1 VEQVDGRKSRMKDR
15 GIRSMSQRP
24 WKITKKTWVKYAW
37 LLGYKKGEEIQTKS
51 IDNLSNYIIA
61 DKFPNLKKG
70 REIHVQEAFRM
81 PNKQVLE
88 KKHLQKY
95 YN

>member
-1 VEQVDGRKSRMKDR
+1 VEQVDGRKSKMKDR

-51 IDNLSNYIIA
+51 VDNLSNHILA
-61 DKFPNLKKG
+61 DKFRNLKKG
-70 REIHVQEAFRM
+70 REIQVQEAFRM
-81 PNKQVLE
+81 PNKQL
-88 KKHLQKY
+88 
-95 YN
+95 